1 MPRALLTAVR
11 ADVIPTW
18 RSFMSTGT
26 IECAGR
32 LEANFREFRFNKF
45 QVYVR
50 AGHSDNMA
58 ALFKVALEQ
67 AHRYEKAILCNPSI
81 IGGEDVLAPLKAM
94 HDVLRGAPVQAG
106 GAVPTV
112 NAGGTAAGTTTV
124 AGSVSVVVGGGGGGA
139 GAAGAAAPP
148 PKKKSRKEMTKA
160 ERALAALSFD
170 APGARNKKED
180 TTYSKREQRQ
190 MAKALEEIER
200 QTAAKKE
207 EEVAKAAAAALEAV
221 TNASK
226 LATHDGGGAG
236 GGGGGGESGGDGSI
250 GGSSAGGAGGAA
262 AMAGAEVAATI
273 VSKAKGPKMNWRAKF
288 HNFRIAT
295 DVFSDPTTWT
305 DAERAAADKAAAE
318 STETLRQSAAVGVT
332 EYRVRPRKAVAIA
345 PSQKE
350 SKLLFL
356 THNQK
361 TKV

>member
-170 APGARNKKED
+170 APGARTHSRTLAPALAHSCGID
-180 TTYSKREQRQ
+180 TNVQGWCSKSKCKTQR
-190 MAKALEEIER
+190 MCNPGLG
-200 QTAAKKE
+200 
-207 EEVAKAAAAALEAV
+207 L
-221 TNASK
+221 
-226 LATHDGGGAG
+226 
-236 GGGGGGESGGDGSI
+236 
-250 GGSSAGGAGGAA
+250 
-262 AMAGAEVAATI
+262 
-273 VSKAKGPKMNWRAKF
+273 
-288 HNFRIAT
+288 
-295 DVFSDPTTWT
+295 
-305 DAERAAADKAAAE
+305 
-318 STETLRQSAAVGVT
+318 
-332 EYRVRPRKAVAIA
+332 VRM
-345 PSQKE
+345 SQ
-350 SKLLFL
+350 
-356 THNQK
+356 N
-361 TKV
+361 